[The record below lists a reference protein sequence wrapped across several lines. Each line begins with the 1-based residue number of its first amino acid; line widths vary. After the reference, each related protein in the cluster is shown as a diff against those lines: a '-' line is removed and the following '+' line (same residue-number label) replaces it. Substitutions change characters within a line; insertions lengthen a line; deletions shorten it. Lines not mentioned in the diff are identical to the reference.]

1 MEEIKK
7 SSHQNNLEAGIE
19 LMDLFYILVK
29 KKWIIISITAFT
41 SIIGVIYSLSLPNIY
56 ESKGILAKA
65 GPSDV
70 ISGALGRYSGLA
82 GLAGINLPQNSDQGN
97 SQQAIQKLNSLS
109 FFEKK
114 IMTNIFL
121 PNLMAVKSWNSQTNE
136 IVYDES
142 IYNKDNNAWV
152 RDVSDAKKQKP
163 SAQESFT
170 VFKSSHLQVNQD
182 KETGFITLSIKH
194 QSPFI
199 AKQWAE
205 LMISEVNAFYR
216 EKDKLESENAVS
228 YLNQRITNTKLSEVR
243 LVMANLLQEETQ
255 KLSLIEA
262 NDYYVFDIIDP
273 PAIMELKSDPK
284 RSLICIIS
292 ALMGAITAI
301 FLVLIQHYF
310 IKEEG

>member
-7 SSHQNNLEAGIE
+7 ISHQNNLEAGIE
-19 LMDLFYILVK
+19 LMELFYILVK

-41 SIIGVIYSLSLPNIY
+41 SIIGVVYSLSLPNIY
-56 ESKGILAKA
+56 ESKAILATA

-82 GLAGINLPQNSDQGN
+82 GLAGINLSQSSDQGN
-97 SQQAIQKLNSLS
+97 SQQAIQKLSSLS

-114 IMTNIFL
+114 IMTNIF
-121 PNLMAVKSWNSQTNE
+121 E

-152 RDVSDAKKQKP
+152 RDVSDTKKQKP

-170 VFKSSHLQVNQD
+170 VFKSNHLQVNQE

-205 LMISEVNAFYR
+205 LMVSEVNLFYR
-216 EKDKLESENAVS
+216 EKDKLASESAVS
-228 YLNQRITNTKLSEVR
+228 YLNQKITNTILSEIK
-243 LVMANLLQEETQ
+243 LVMTNLLKEETQ

-262 NDYYVFDIIDP
+262 NEYYVFDYIDP
-273 PAIMELKSDPK
+273 PAIMEQKSGPK

-292 ALMGAITAI
+292 ALLGAISAI
-301 FLVLIQHYF
+301 FLVLIHHYF

>member
-1 MEEIKK
+1 
-7 SSHQNNLEAGIE
+7 
-19 LMDLFYILVK
+19 
-29 KKWIIISITAFT
+29 
-41 SIIGVIYSLSLPNIY
+41 
-56 ESKGILAKA
+56 
-65 GPSDV
+65 
-70 ISGALGRYSGLA
+70 
-82 GLAGINLPQNSDQGN
+82 
-97 SQQAIQKLNSLS
+97 
-109 FFEKK
+109 
-114 IMTNIFL
+114 
-121 PNLMAVKSWNSQTNE
+121 
-136 IVYDES
+136 
-142 IYNKDNNAWV
+142 
-152 RDVSDAKKQKP
+152 
-163 SAQESFT
+163 
-170 VFKSSHLQVNQD
+170 
-182 KETGFITLSIKH
+182 
-194 QSPFI
+194 
-199 AKQWAE
+199 
-205 LMISEVNAFYR
+205 MISEVNAFYR